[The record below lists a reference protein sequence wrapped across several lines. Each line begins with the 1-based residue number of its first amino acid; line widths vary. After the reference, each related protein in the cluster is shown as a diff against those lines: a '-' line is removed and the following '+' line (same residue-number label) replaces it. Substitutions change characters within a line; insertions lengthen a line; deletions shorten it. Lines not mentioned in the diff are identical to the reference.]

1 MTDLTERSDAN
12 GPLIDQT
19 TVLFG
24 SNLGNANSHA
34 SVDLPILLAGGGF
47 SHGTHVVHA
56 GEHNAPL
63 CNLFVTLLQGMGVET
78 DAFGQSTGT
87 LTWS

>member
-1 MTDLTERSDAN
+1 MSPRT
-12 GPLIDQT
+12 
-19 TVLFG
+19 
-24 SNLGNANSHA
+24 
-34 SVDLPILLAGGGF
+34 GGRGEARRRGYA
-47 SHGTHVVHA
+47 HGRHIVHE